1 MKSRRLLVS
10 LPLLALALS
19 SLTAAAHAASPFVRA
34 ASPVRTVDAA
44 LATGL
49 VPQRETVAYLG
60 VDEAAL
66 AEFRSG
72 DGGTLE
78 LPAPDGSTLSLELAR
93 VDVLA
98 PGATITF
105 TDDAGSHAYTPDVV
119 CFRGTIAGESGSWA
133 ALTLTAD
140 GALGVIET
148 HGEQLQL
155 APVAASIAGG
165 RALHALSPA
174 TNLASAAST
183 FTCGVNESTEAEL
196 DPAGP
201 QPRLPRAAT
210 PNGVQID
217 APRKVFAIAVD
228 CDYELYTTFSSN
240 LANATAY
247 VVSLMNVVSLIYE
260 RDLEATLNVSYLNFW
275 STVSDPYTQSTTGT
289 QLPEFRNWWN
299 SNRSFVPRSLATLLS
314 ARPLG
319 GGIAYINQLCSGSL
333 GYSVSAI
340 DAAYSYPTNTST
352 WDATV
357 VAHELGHNF
366 GSYHT
371 HSCNWQSLGY
381 LPTNA
386 LIDSC
391 QAGEEGC
398 IAPTLHVPP
407 DKGTI
412 MSYCHLLAG
421 GQTNI
426 RLDFHPICIDYMR
439 ARINAAGCATTPAP
453 LPPRT
458 PSIAAIATG
467 ARVSWVAGGSTGV
480 TGYSVWRSRTMLDA
494 APQYRGFTTGLT
506 FDDTEMGTFYYK
518 VRTVRAADS
527 SSFSAE
533 VKLNLCPLASSPNVS
548 TGSAPIA
555 TATADLDHDGDAD
568 LVVANSG
575 STTVSVLRGN
585 GNGTFAAGV
594 AYAAA
599 GTPACVAISD
609 VDLDGDPDLLVGT
622 QADSALWVLRGNG
635 DGTFAAG
642 VRTPLNAQPSGIAI
656 ADFDEDGADDLA
668 IAGSLGGLL
677 TLRGHTTAGVP
688 DGTFEAPVVV
698 PVSAQTRQVIVGDFN
713 EDGIWDLAT
722 TASGLKV
729 LLGQG
734 SGGVGDGTFG
744 AAASY
749 NAGGTPWD
757 LASADF
763 NLDGIADL
771 AVANSGASS
780 VSMFLGAGSGGV
792 GNGTFP
798 VSGTSVSVNSNPRG
812 LVVTDWNGDGVPDLA
827 VANSSTTAKTMSML
841 TGKGDGTFNA
851 AVTSAANTK
860 AWAIALGDFNGDG
873 GADLAVVNNGTNTAT
888 IWRAGCGSAAA
899 LGVTTP
905 AGGDTWIATQQRTI
919 VWTRTA
925 NVTHAHVELSRDG
938 GTTWQRLASHVPGTA
953 WTWTVT
959 GAGTSTARVRVID
972 AARQQVIAQSAAD
985 FTIVPASALAV
996 EDDAAARFGVRG
1008 VWPNPARGAISVT
1021 FALPQGG
1028 AHATLELIDLAGRR
1042 VVSRDLS
1049 ALGAGVHTLPLAG
1062 PGAASGALRPG
1073 MYVVRLARPGQVS
1086 SAKVAVLR

>member
-10 LPLLALALS
+10 LSLLALALS
-19 SLTAAAHAASPFVRA
+19 GFTATAHAASPFVRA
-34 ASPVRTVDAA
+34 AGPVRTADAA

-49 VPQRETVAYLG
+49 VPQRESVAYLS

-78 LPAPDGSTLSLELAR
+78 LPAPDGTTFTLNLTR
-93 VDVLA
+93 VEVLA
-98 PGATITF
+98 PGATVTF
-105 TDDAGSHAYTPDVV
+105 TDDAGPHTLTPDVV
-119 CFRGTIAGESGSWA
+119 CFRGTIAGEEGGWA
-133 ALTLTAD
+133 ALTLTTG

-155 APVAASIAGG
+155 APVAASVSGG
-165 RALHALSPA
+165 RALHSLAPA
-174 TNLASAAST
+174 TSVASAAST
-183 FTCGVNESTEAEL
+183 FTCGVNESTEREL

-210 PNGVQID
+210 PNGITID
-217 APRKVFAIAVD
+217 APRRTFAIAVD
-228 CDYELYTTFSSN
+228 CDYEMYTTFSSN
-240 LANATAY
+240 LTNATAY

-275 STVSDPYTQSTTGT
+275 TTVSDPYTQATTSP
-289 QLPEFRNWWN
+289 QLSEFRNYWTA
-299 SNRSFVPRSLATLLS
+299 NRGGVSRSLATLLS

-319 GGIAYINQLCSGSL
+319 GGIAYINQLCSNSL
-333 GYSVSAI
+333 GYSVCAI

-352 WDATV
+352 WDASV

-371 HSCNWQSLGY
+371 HSCNWQALGY

-391 QAGEEGC
+391 QAGEGGC
-398 IAPTLHVPP
+398 LTPTLHVPP

-412 MSYCHLLAG
+412 MSYCHLLTG
-421 GQTNI
+421 GQANI

-439 ARINAAGCATTPAP
+439 ASIDAAPCATTPAP
-453 LPPRT
+453 QPPRT
-458 PSIAAIATG
+458 PSIAAIPAG
-467 ARVSWVAGGSTGV
+467 ARVSWVSGGSSGIL
-480 TGYSVWRSRTMLDA
+480 GYSVYRSRTMLDA
-494 APQYRGFTTGLT
+494 APQYRGFTPALQW
-506 FDDTEMGTFYYK
+506 DDSELGTFYYK

-527 SSFSAE
+527 SGFSAE
-533 VKLNLCPLASSPNVS
+533 VKLNLCPLATSPNLS

-555 TATADLDHDGDAD
+555 TVTADFDHDGDAD
-568 LVVANSG
+568 LAIANNG
-575 STTVSVLRGN
+575 ATTVSVLRGN
-585 GNGTFAAGV
+585 GNGTFAPGV
-594 AYAAA
+594 AYTAA
-599 GTPACVAISD
+599 GTPTCLAVSD
-609 VDLDGDPDLLVGT
+609 LDLDGNVDLVVGT
-622 QADSALWVLRGNG
+622 AVDSALWVLRGNG

-642 VRTPLNAQPSGIAI
+642 VRTPLGAQPSGIAI
-656 ADFDEDGADDLA
+656 ADFDEDGANDFV

-677 TLRGHTTAGVP
+677 TLRGHLTAGVP
-688 DGTFEAPVVV
+688 DGTFEAPVIV

-734 SGGVGDGTFG
+734 AGGVGNGAFG
-744 AAASY
+744 AATSY

-792 GNGTFP
+792 GNGSFP
-798 VSGTSVSVNSNPRG
+798 VTGTSVSVNSNPRG
-812 LVVTDWNGDGVPDLA
+812 LVIADWNADGVPDIA
-827 VANSSTTAKTMSML
+827 VANSSTTAKTLSLL

-851 AVTSAANTK
+851 ATTAAANTK
-860 AWAIALGDFNGDG
+860 AWAIALGDFDGDS
-873 GADLAVVNNGTNTAT
+873 GADLAVLNNGTNTAT
-888 IWRAGCGSAAA
+888 VWRSGCTANAIVAVYSP
-899 LGVTTP
+899 V
-905 AGGDTWIATQQRTI
+905 GGETWIATQQRTI
-919 VWTRTA
+919 TWARTA
-925 NVTHAHVELSRDG
+925 SVTLVHVDLSRDG
-938 GTTWQRLASHVPGTA
+938 GTTWQRLATNVPGTS
-953 WTWTVT
+953 WTWTV
-959 GAGTSTARVRVID
+959 AGVASSNALVRVVD
-972 AARQQVIAQSAAD
+972 AARQQVIGVSAAP
-985 FTIVPASALAV
+985 FTIVPASALGV
-996 EDDAAARFGVRG
+996 ENGAAARFGVRA
-1008 VWPNPARGAISVT
+1008 VWPNPSRGAVAVT
-1021 FALPQGG
+1021 FALPLGG

-1042 VVSRDLS
+1042 VATRDLS
-1049 ALGAGVHTLPLAG
+1049 ALGAGVHAITLAE
-1062 PGAASGALRPG
+1062 GASLRPG
-1073 MYVVRLARPGQVS
+1073 MYVVRLARPGEVS
-1086 SAKVAVLR
+1086 AAKVAILR